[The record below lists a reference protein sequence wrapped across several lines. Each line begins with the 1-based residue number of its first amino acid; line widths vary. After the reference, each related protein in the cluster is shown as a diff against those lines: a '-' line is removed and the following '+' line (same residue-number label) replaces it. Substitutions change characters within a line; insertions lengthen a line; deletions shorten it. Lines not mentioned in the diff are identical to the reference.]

1 MNPKI
6 ALMLGI
12 FISFLGA
19 LVGSVLFV
27 ELFTAFEYWE
37 GIQKLKQQGSLG
49 KLISL
54 GAVIN
59 IVFFFV
65 LLKFKKELIA
75 RGIVLGTIVL
85 AILTLFL

>member
-12 FISFLGA
+12 FFSFLGA
-19 LVGSVLFV
+19 LMGSVLFV
-27 ELFTAFEYWE
+27 ELFTEFEYWE

-59 IVFFFV
+59 IIFFFV